1 VSDAAV
7 AAIARRQHG
16 LVTLAQLRLHLSPAE
31 IRHRV
36 DRGRLQRVFAGVFR
50 VAGAPESWDQMAL
63 AAVLASGEGAVVS
76 FLAGAYVW
84 NIAGFW
90 EQPQCEITTPS
101 RRRTRLEGVIVH
113 DSEILDGLHVD
124 RRRSLEYVDL
134 RVTRGDDVR
143 DEEGALVLVP
153 GERAQQGPVAE
164 ADKEERAHRPQTVGM
179 LSVVARRRALSEEAL
194 QRARSAEELPLP
206 ALRLPHQARHLLA
219 TKTRSDIAD
228 IDQMVAAPYAGHQ
241 RPELASVATPCA
253 DDDLVS
259 GTAFGLGPAIA
270 APGRVR
276 CIRSLGYDAF
286 QGHSAGGFENRVA
299 TAFEVLDI
307 PDRRLLLLVDLL
319 EQILE
324 SALPVD
330 EKSTSEILTF

>member
-50 VAGAPESWDQMAL
+50 VAGAPESWDHMAL

-124 RRRSLEYVDL
+124 RRRGLPITSLARTLCDLTACCSPNQVGRALDDALRRKLTSLRRVAAVFDDLATRGRRRSTIMRELLAERGPAFHPGDSDPEVRMVRVLVAAGLPKPVQQHRVRIEARTYKLDAAYPSYKVGLEYEGFDYHIGRTAFDARYERDRLLKRDDWYIVY
-134 RVTRGDDVR
+134 VTSRT
-143 DEEGALVLVP
+143 
-153 GERAQQGPVAE
+153 AE
-164 ADKEERAHRPQTVGM
+164 AR
-179 LSVVARRRALSEEAL
+179 VVSDTLHALES
-194 QRARSAEELPLP
+194 RGFPGP
-206 ALRLPHQARHLLA
+206 PRLP
-219 TKTRSDIAD
+219 S
-228 IDQMVAAPYAGHQ
+228 M
-241 RPELASVATPCA
+241 
-253 DDDLVS
+253 
-259 GTAFGLGPAIA
+259 
-270 APGRVR
+270 
-276 CIRSLGYDAF
+276 
-286 QGHSAGGFENRVA
+286 
-299 TAFEVLDI
+299 
-307 PDRRLLLLVDLL
+307 
-319 EQILE
+319 
-324 SALPVD
+324 
-330 EKSTSEILTF
+330 